1 MQIGLLEAKPM
12 DIPTKP
18 TNMKTV
24 TVEVN
29 GQQEEMIQRLVTNDP
44 LKRSAEEL
52 IRLGF
57 LEFAKAKRLQKD

>member
-1 MQIGLLEAKPM
+1 M
-12 DIPTKP
+12 DITPKP

-24 TVEVN
+24 TIEVN
-29 GQQEEMIQRLVTNDP
+29 GQQEDLIQRLVVDDS
-44 LKRSAEEL
+44 LKRSAEDL